1 MYAQPQPIVIKQ
13 TAPRRSYKRKATSS
27 KYYKKYKRAYY
38 NARRYRKYIQDQV
51 GPRGQPDSIARWGA
65 DWASATPDQQALR
78 RGTGFRGK
86 GDYRDMLRSGSRGL
100 GETIGSYFGYGDKG
114 RGLGGDFSRWM
125 GWGEYGGDAGGNSIM
140 AGSTSV
146 PMTVNASDDLT
157 GDVYFANREFLG
169 NVTAL
174 ATGSTTPSAF
184 NLVSYAIN
192 SGLVGTFPWLSQIA
206 ENFTLYEL
214 IGCVFEYRPTSG
226 ELGSASNALGKI
238 VMATQYDPDA
248 ALFGSAVEMEN
259 YAYSETCKPSQHM
272 VHGVETKRS
281 QAATNMLYV
290 RTGPTPKDKIFTDYG
305 IFQVATEGLPVNAT
319 AGTIINVGELW
330 VSYRVKLSRPKLFNS
345 LLGASVGKDVLTA
358 WCDGT
363 TSEAA
368 NTNAQLPLG
377 NDAPYF
383 NFPTSIT
390 QYAIKKNNTI
400 GCTCASTGAN
410 SSIITFPSNIIDGT
424 YRIIVT
430 ALLPAAGTTT
440 VFATMTSNA
449 FCTFVTQFGYN
460 GLVQQK
466 SPSVLTNTTSIYS
479 IRATVRIQAPG
490 LTQATVG
497 FTNTTNNFPANTQ
510 ITVLVCEDNSTTIP

>member
-1 MYAQPQPIVIKQ
+1 
-13 TAPRRSYKRKATSS
+13 
-27 KYYKKYKRAYY
+27 
-38 NARRYRKYIQDQV
+38 
-51 GPRGQPDSIARWGA
+51 
-65 DWASATPDQQALR
+65 
-78 RGTGFRGK
+78 
-86 GDYRDMLRSGSRGL
+86 
-100 GETIGSYFGYGDKG
+100 
-114 RGLGGDFSRWM
+114 
-125 GWGEYGGDAGGNSIM
+125 
-140 AGSTSV
+140 
-146 PMTVNASDDLT
+146 
-157 GDVYFANREFLG
+157 
-169 NVTAL
+169 
-174 ATGSTTPSAF
+174 
-184 NLVSYAIN
+184 
-192 SGLVGTFPWLSQIA
+192 
-206 ENFTLYEL
+206 
-214 IGCVFEYRPTSG
+214 
-226 ELGSASNALGKI
+226 
-238 VMATQYDPDA
+238 MATQYDPDA
-248 ALFGSAVEMEN
+248 ALFASAVEMEN

-345 LLGASVGKDVLTA
+345 LLGGSVGKDVLTA

-368 NTNAQLPLG
+368 NTNAQLPLS

-430 ALLPAAGTTT
+430 ALLPAAGTNT